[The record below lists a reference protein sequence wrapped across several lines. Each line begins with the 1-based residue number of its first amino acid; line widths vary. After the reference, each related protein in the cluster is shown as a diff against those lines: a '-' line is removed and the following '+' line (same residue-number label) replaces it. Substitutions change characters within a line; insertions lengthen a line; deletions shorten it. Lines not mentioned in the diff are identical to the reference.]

1 MISLER
7 YKEAFACLPEGAAE
21 AEVNAETHRILS
33 VDIRDGEM
41 CGVEVSEST
50 ELFVRV
56 SGERTGYAYTQ
67 DVNEDPREI
76 IRTAFANSRFSE
88 RPQPERMIREAR
100 KEVYAGGEAK
110 SDVNELAQ
118 AGIRM
123 ERELRSRL
131 EALAEGG
138 PGGGF
143 DARKLEVSVSVKSET
158 YGQHTVNSHGLD
170 AAAESPVCVLRVSV
184 SAGKESVGTDLV
196 RGDIGDFDP
205 EEIAGPLAWRLG
217 ALEREAADFVSGSQE
232 VILSEAAVSQM
243 FMTAWQEFSAVKYAD
258 GACALAGLLGEKI
271 APRALTITDCP
282 LPEKE
287 GGYPAFCDAE
297 GTEGVPVRLVDKGVF
312 AGLMTNQTTAGRLK
326 LPATG
331 NAGRRPLLFGNIA
344 TDILVTPKNFCIEP
358 GEFTLAEME
367 EHMGDGILITEY
379 FDLFHSLDIASG
391 NFSVPCYGI
400 VIMGGK
406 ECGCVRGLTL
416 SGNIRDL
423 LGGVT
428 EVGNH
433 RVIHP
438 MEFLENYGIGSCA
451 MRTGRLSVS
460 GE

>member
-1 MISLER
+1 MVALER
-7 YKEAFACLPEGAAE
+7 YKEAFGRLPEGVRE
-21 AEVNAETHRILS
+21 AEVNAESHKAVTL
-33 VDIRDGEM
+33 EM
-41 CGVEVSEST
+41 ERGSRQSIEVSEST
-50 ELFVRV
+50 ELFIRV
-56 SGERTGYAYTQ
+56 SGEKTGFAYTQ
-67 DVNEDPREI
+67 DAGENPDEA
-76 IRTAFANSRFSE
+76 IRLAFANSLCSDREEPDCMNREGRVWAGPEE
-88 RPQPERMIREAR
+88 R
-100 KEVYAGGEAK
+100 AG
-110 SDVNELAQ
+110 SDVEELTA
-118 AGIRM
+118 A
-123 ERELRSRL
+123 
-131 EALAEGG
+131 AEG
-138 PGGGF
+138 
-143 DARKLEVSVSVKSET
+143 LENKIRALTAALLNEKGLKTRPENLELSVSLKAET
-158 YGQHTVNSHGLD
+158 YGQHTVNSYGLD
-170 AAAESPVCVLRVSV
+170 SSAAAPAYVLNVSA
-184 SAGKESVGTDLV
+184 SAGKEGV
-196 RGDIGDFDP
+196 RFSQVKNSPGDYRP
-205 EEIAGPLAWRLG
+205 EEIAEDLSRRLAW
-217 ALEREAADFVSGSQE
+217 LETEAEGLIPGE
-232 VILSEAAVSQM
+232 CEIILSEYAVSQL